1 MKLFSVNCT
10 TPVGL
15 EIYSK
20 ARVAANMEI
29 RESWCYTR
37 RSGAASIP
45 GNSRWCSAWLNSRE
59 DSGVDPMRGAVCSR
73 EDSRRYD
80 VLSYTSGAAGGG
92 GVI

>member
-10 TPVGL
+10 TPIGI

-29 RESWCYTR
+29 LESWCYTS
-37 RSGAASIP
+37 RSGAASSRPIP

-59 DSGVDPMRGAVCSR
+59 DSGIDPNRGAVCSQER
-73 EDSRRYD
+73 FQA
-80 VLSYTSGAAGGG
+80 V
-92 GVI
+92 